1 MEDHNRLH
9 WVATHILPLE
19 GEVRGWLRSHA
30 SSLNAS
36 DVDDLIQEAY
46 ARLWKAQFSHV
57 THARA
62 YFYTIVRNLLAEWAR
77 RARVVPLE
85 RMGEIEALRIISEEP
100 GPERRVSARQE
111 LECLLEV
118 IATLPK
124 QCRRAFQLRKFDG
137 LSQREIAK
145 VMGIAEKTVEKHLA
159 KALLRITEA
168 TTGTRPP
175 AHGFAAP
182 VDTKSVDVK
191 SERSDRDPD
200 QPD

>member
-1 MEDHNRLH
+1 MQDHDRLR

-19 GEVRGWLRSHA
+19 GEVRSWLRLHA

-46 ARLWKAQFSHV
+46 ARLWKAKFSEV

-77 RARVVPLE
+77 RARVVPME
-85 RMGEIEALRIISEEP
+85 RMGEIEALRIISDEP
-100 GPERRVSARQE
+100 GPERRISARQE
-111 LECLLEV
+111 LERLLQI

-137 LSQREIAK
+137 LSQREIAS
-145 VMGIAEKTVEKHLA
+145 VMGITEKTVEKHLA
-159 KALLRITEA
+159 KALLRITAA
-168 TTGTRPP
+168 TR
-175 AHGFAAP
+175 AAP
-182 VDTKSVDVK
+182 TDHSGQNF
-191 SERSDRDPD
+191 ERSDRDSGRQQD
-200 QPD
+200 